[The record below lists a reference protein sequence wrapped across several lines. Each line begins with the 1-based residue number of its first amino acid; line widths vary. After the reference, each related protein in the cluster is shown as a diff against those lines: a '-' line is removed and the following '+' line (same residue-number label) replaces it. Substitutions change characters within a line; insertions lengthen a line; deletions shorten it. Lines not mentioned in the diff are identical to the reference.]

1 MVGNLSGLLYTTYG
15 QVFLFKLLLVTILL
29 GIGAMNKFVLVPNLQ
44 SDAKANAVKLR
55 KSIGREIIILAFI
68 LVISSI
74 ISTTIEPP
82 YK

>member
-1 MVGNLSGLLYTTYG
+1 
-15 QVFLFKLLLVTILL
+15 
-29 GIGAMNKFVLVPNLQ
+29 MNKFKLVPNLQ
-44 SDAKANAVKLR
+44 SNGNANAVKLR

-74 ISTTIEPP
+74 VSTAIEPP